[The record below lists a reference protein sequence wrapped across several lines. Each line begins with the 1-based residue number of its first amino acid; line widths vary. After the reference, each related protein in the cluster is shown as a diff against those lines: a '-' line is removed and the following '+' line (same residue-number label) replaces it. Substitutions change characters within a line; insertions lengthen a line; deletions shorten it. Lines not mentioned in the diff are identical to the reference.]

1 MTDHEEKN
9 GVNADPAQPAG
20 GHECDG
26 AAAANVSADGRAV
39 STSEHAGGASACD
52 DACASAVEK
61 HATKKKRRAKGGK
74 AAASGKGGKKI
85 ALIVL
90 GVILAVLLLSVA
102 VAFALVKSGESS
114 LKDFTGE
121 ILAAEDAQSADE
133 GRMVEYK
140 GKKYALNEDMVSV
153 VFIGYDRNEVADPA
167 LKAGQADTVIVLAL
181 DTKTGKATAI
191 NVPRDS
197 MVEVGEFAGDAYIG
211 QDTMQLCLAFSY
223 GDGAET
229 SCENVTTSVSRT
241 LYNMPMSYY
250 VALNVAGIA
259 PLNDAVG
266 GIELN
271 ALQTIPGTDIV
282 EGQTTLLMGDNAERY
297 VRYRD
302 TSALSSSS
310 DRQQRQMQ
318 YITAYAAKALSG
330 SDGESASLT
339 DLYDLASEYSVT
351 NLGASQF
358 AYLASVMIS
367 HGITS
372 LDSVTLSGETV
383 EGSQYIEY
391 QLGKDAVYQTV
402 LDVYYTPIE
411 EEDK

>member
-1 MTDHEEKN
+1 MTDREEMN
-9 GVNADPAQPAG
+9 GSSPEQPAD
-20 GHECDG
+20 GHACDG
-26 AAAANVSADGRAV
+26 DAMANVPADGGAGAAGV
-39 STSEHAGGASACD
+39 HAEGASACD
-52 DACASAVEK
+52 DAGAPAAGKPAS
-61 HATKKKRRAKGGK
+61 KKKRRVKGDK
-74 AAASGKGGKKI
+74 AAASGKSGKKI

-90 GVILAVLLLSVA
+90 GVILVVLLLSVA

-121 ILAAEDAQSADE
+121 ILAAEDAQSTDE
-133 GRMVEYK
+133 GRTVEYQ

-153 VFIGYDRNEVADPA
+153 VFIGYDRNELADPA
-167 LKAGQADTVIVLAL
+167 LTAGQADTVIVLAL

-241 LYNMPMSYY
+241 LYNMPMSYC

-266 GIELN
+266 GVELN

-318 YITAYAAKALSG
+318 YITAYASKALSNSG
-330 SDGESASLT
+330 GESASLT
-339 DLYDLASEYSVT
+339 DLFNLASDYSVT

-358 AYLASVMIS
+358 AYLASVMLS

-372 LDSVTLSGETV
+372 LDSVTLAGETV
-383 EGSQYIEY
+383 EGPQYIEY
-391 QLGKDAVYQTV
+391 QLDKDAVYQTV
-402 LDVYYTPIE
+402 LDVYYTPVE
-411 EEDK
+411 EEGK

>member
-1 MTDHEEKN
+1 MTDREEKN
-9 GVNADPAQPAG
+9 GTSIDTVQPDGRHVCDRDATADISADETTGLGSIGPEGDPASDDGCGVVPEKPA
-20 GHECDG
+20 
-26 AAAANVSADGRAV
+26 A
-39 STSEHAGGASACD
+39 
-52 DACASAVEK
+52 
-61 HATKKKRRAKGGK
+61 KKRRRTKGGK

-90 GVILAVLLLSVA
+90 GIILAVLLLSVA

-114 LKDFTGE
+114 LKDFAGE
-121 ILAAEDAQSADE
+121 ILAAEDAESTDE
-133 GRMVEYK
+133 GRTVEYK

-153 VFIGYDRNEVADPA
+153 VFIGYDRNELADPA
-167 LKAGQADTVIVLAL
+167 LTAGQADTVIVLAL

-266 GIELN
+266 GVELN
-271 ALQTIPGTDIV
+271 ALQTIPGTGIV
-282 EGQTTLLMGDNAERY
+282 EGQTTLLVGDNAERY

-302 TSALSSSS
+302 TSALSSSF

-330 SDGESASLT
+330 SNGESASLS

-391 QLGKDAVYQTV
+391 RLDKDAVYQTV

-411 EEDK
+411 EEGK